1 MIEGMSAMFEILELH
16 HVNIVVKDVAA
27 SKRFYCDVLGLKE
40 LPRPAD
46 LTIVGAWLDIGRA
59 QIHLIQEDFAT
70 HSPGDLSK
78 AVADQPGL
86 DLGSSR
92 HFCLVID
99 DTDRLVAALKVHDL
113 PIAFGPVERFGGLVQ
128 TYCYDPDDHLI
139 EFTQF
144 PTAE

>member
-1 MIEGMSAMFEILELH
+1 MIEILELH
-16 HVNIVVKDVAA
+16 HVNIVVQDVEA
-27 SKRFYCDVLGLKE
+27 SKRFYCDLLGIKE

-70 HSPGDLSK
+70 HAPGDLSK
-78 AVADQPGL
+78 AVADQPDI

-92 HFCLVID
+92 HFSLVIE
-99 DTDRLVAALKVHDL
+99 DTDKLVDALNAHNY
-113 PIAFGPVERFGGLVQ
+113 PIAFGPIERFGGLVQ

-144 PTAE
+144 PE